1 LFTLLTHGCY
11 VCRPLISEVKDKVK
25 AKSVEPKYKI
35 VQEPTTGH
43 PDYLIAEVT
52 NVLTRVVI
60 G

>member
-1 LFTLLTHGCY
+1 
-11 VCRPLISEVKDKVK
+11 VKDKVK

-52 NVLTRVVI
+52 NVLARVVNGCCVI
-60 G
+60 LYITKI